1 MSRVASTPSCSRC
14 SVNSKSWTRLHSR
27 SSLASA
33 PTSSSLTTSLIEIF
47 STIDVDGST
56 TIQAD
61 ELRGFLTRVLEER
74 HVTLGSLALHRDL
87 AFVCTV
93 AYFLGGFLFFILA
106 SLSLQAKLA
115 DGRSGSALV
124 TDFVSMLASTAYCV
138 GGVGFGV
145 IAVRSSQLKV
155 QMIRERELLFYSQI
169 VDAGRMLLKD
179 GGQKQSEK
187 KQSGFELATRPVV
200 AAGKEDA
207 VDKAT
212 TDI

>member
-1 MSRVASTPSCSRC
+1 MLELFCEFEELDKAAFTEFTCECAHIQLSDNFVD
-14 SVNSKSWTRLHSR
+14 
-27 SSLASA
+27 
-33 PTSSSLTTSLIEIF
+33 EIF

-106 SLSLQAKLA
+106 SLSLQSKLA

-179 GGQKQSEK
+179 GGKKQSEK
-187 KQSGFELATRPVV
+187 KQSGFELAAALV
-200 AAGKEDA
+200 AADKEDA
-207 VDKAT
+207 VDGAT